1 LRRTERTR
9 EERNIISLHGR
20 TSRRAAIHT
29 CTRVATNHDHLGD
42 HQLSLS
48 RPPRLMSAWITPRF
62 LSDVEPRQRERRS
75 RRMSWRIADDR
86 SARIVNARSC
96 VIGIRRDES
105 ETPREIS
112 TSVVGREDTTSTFQ
126 LRESRRVRKG
136 WWGKGEGEREDGRR
150 KGERQ
155 RRGGEGRGGGRGQ
168 RGAGALLDG
177 RATCVT
183 AERKREREKEREGE
197 GEREREREEGGNHGA
212 PHPLDDSQKAQQTN
226 KQASR
231 RTSKRTNE

>member
-96 VIGIRRDES
+96 VIGIRRDEA
-105 ETPREIS
+105 RRHAKYRLAWWA
-112 TSVVGREDTTSTFQ
+112 GRTQ
-126 LRESRRVRKG
+126 RRRSSYVNLVACGRDG
-136 WWGKGEGEREDGRR
+136 GERGREGERTGGGR
-150 KGERQ
+150 ERD
-155 RRGGEGRGGGRGQ
+155 RGGEGRGEV
-168 RGAGALLDG
+168 A
-177 RATCVT
+177 
-183 AERKREREKEREGE
+183 GE
-197 GEREREREEGGNHGA
+197 GNAAREHYSTDERHA
-212 PHPLDDSQKAQQTN
+212 
-226 KQASR
+226 
-231 RTSKRTNE
+231 